1 MKAEFSLYTG
11 ASVTE
16 QHHGGQN
23 IMEDIQTL
31 GHTEP
36 GSNPDCIIEQVTQP
50 PLDIVSISPGV
61 YKIVKIAG
69 VL

>member
-31 GHTEP
+31 GHTDP
-36 GSNPDCIIEQVTQP
+36 GLNPD
-50 PLDIVSISPGV
+50 SIL
-61 YKIVKIAG
+61 YH
-69 VL
+69 